1 VMLPARCVDDERFP
15 LGPDIAAFHDV
26 GAIEEIV
33 EAIKDL
39 EDPIETSS
47 KLLENLGRVLCTLRR
62 VVNFVYSSSMT

>member
-1 VMLPARCVDDERFP
+1 MLPARCVDDERFP

-39 EDPIETSS
+39 ENPIETTS
-47 KLLENLGRVLCTLRR
+47 KLLESLGGVLCTLRR
-62 VVNFVYSSSMT
+62 SVNFSYSNSMIW